1 MNQLRSRSRALW
13 IVLVLGAVPVW
24 SAACAGASPQSV
36 APATSASAS
45 ASSPASASAWV
56 EPPDGPMPVLRT
68 GELTPIDEG
77 RAEVR
82 THAHWVDGAWE
93 TIRIDLGPLQRWGMD
108 GWGVQFVATPVGSAG
123 SVYAF
128 ASRARFGTDLW
139 VRRPKSEAGKPLSV
153 DLYSTASGGQPGHHV
168 LLAVTGID
176 QSLNEPKLA
185 AQWRAELAGALPGTG
200 AWRAFAQQRLAS
212 PAGKQ
217 EPPRLRP
224 GIREA
229 GPSDLARLMETT
241 TGAAALQ
248 EAVQADRPLFL
259 GAARKKA
266 DIPMA
271 RLHGPEL
278 RRHPWAEMIAKLSP
292 APQEPMAAAAPAEF
306 WYVRVSGITPLLSL
320 IDHMEAWITPMAVA
334 LDSRSEDRKLAKR
347 YEAELGL
354 ARGPLTA
361 ALGPSV
367 VSEIALVGSDPYVR
381 EGTDVTVVFRVKSRG
396 AFDAAMSAA
405 LGSYASAHGGMST
418 SVQQQGG
425 IELRLAKSADGA
437 VRQYR
442 ATSGDLE
449 VVSNSAGAAR
459 RVIDT
464 IAGKH
469 AKLSEEPDFRYML
482 ARDATVRNDVLAFA
496 SDKFVAEV
504 IGPRQKIQEAR
515 RQIALSEL
523 SVPGYAALLHGWMTG
538 RAPESTEELLKAGL
552 LRKEELKHTTGQPI
566 AWKPG
571 DAATSAWGRPERL
584 ESLIDLPSPDKVT
597 DDEKTA
603 YEFFARSY
611 ENDWK
616 SFIDPV
622 ALRMVIEAASV
633 SAELRALPLI
643 QDSEYREFIQL
654 VGDARVQ
661 APALQSGARVVVGI
675 GQGADVRREMSTLVG
690 RSTGHDMKLD
700 WLGDWGMIGVIDR
713 PALAS
718 AFAHIA
724 GDISQRPPN
733 EAEQK
738 ALRER
743 DDFEVAGAVPVY
755 AALGVKSTT
764 GAALTI
770 AALRKIAE
778 DSLPGMV
785 TWGES
790 SKHRDV
796 PIVRIAVQEK
806 RGRMGG
812 GFALYYTLQPEVLY
826 VALQEGALR
835 ALIDAHLEGRG
846 PGKAPA
852 TAAEASQFM
861 IDVGADKGSA
871 LFQVISWLLESEASR
886 STRSRGTAEALLRGA
901 PHVAGNP
908 DAFAALARNYF
919 GVVPTTPDG
928 LLYVVDRD
936 GVRDPNRGTEHAPR
950 WPSVPVAGS
959 PAAKAL
965 GSVRSVRTSVQFDE
979 EPTGGRVPERSLH
992 VKMKLG
998 TRN

>member
-1 MNQLRSRSRALW
+1 M
-13 IVLVLGAVPVW
+13 
-24 SAACAGASPQSV
+24 
-36 APATSASAS
+36 
-45 ASSPASASAWV
+45 
-56 EPPDGPMPVLRT
+56 DGV
-68 GELTPIDEG
+68 
-77 RAEVR
+77 
-82 THAHWVDGAWE
+82 WE
-93 TIRIDLGPLQRWGMD
+93 TVRVDLGSVRRWGMES
-108 GWGVQFVATPVGSAG
+108 WESRFVAAPAGLSALP
-123 SVYAF
+123 YAF
-128 ASRARFGTDLW
+128 ATQSRGGVDLW
-139 VRRPKSEAGKPLSV
+139 VRRPKAEAGKPLSV
-153 DLYSTASGGQPGHHV
+153 DLYSTATGGQPGHHV
-168 LLAVTGID
+168 RLEITGVA
-176 QSLNEPKLA
+176 QSPNEPKLGER
-185 AQWRAELAGALPGTG
+185 WRTELANAMPGAG
-200 AWRAFAQQRLAS
+200 AWRAFSQQRLATLS
-212 PAGKQ
+212 GKQ
-217 EPPRLRP
+217 ETRIRP

-266 DIPMA
+266 DTPIA
-271 RLHGPEL
+271 QLHGPEL
-278 RRHPWAEMIAKLSP
+278 QRHPWAEMSAKLSP
-292 APQEPMAAAAPAEF
+292 PPQEAMAAAAPAEF

-320 IDHMEAWITPMAVA
+320 IDHMESWITPMVMV

-381 EGTDVTVVFRVKSRG
+381 EGTDVTLIFRVKSRG

-405 LGSYASAHGGMST
+405 LGTHEGAHGGVT
-418 SVQQQGG
+418 TTVQPQYEG
-425 IELRLAKSADGA
+425 IELRLSKSGDGA

-442 ATSGDLE
+442 ATSGDYE
-449 VVSNSAGAAR
+449 VVSNSAGAIR
-459 RVIDT
+459 RVVDT
-464 IAGKH
+464 IAGRH
-469 AKLSEEPDFRYML
+469 GKLSEEADFRYML
-482 ARDATVRNDVLAFA
+482 ARDAAVRNDVLAFA

-504 IGPRQKIQEAR
+504 IGPRQKILEAR

-538 RAPESTEELLKAGL
+538 RAPESTDELIKAGL
-552 LRKEELKHTTGQPI
+552 LRKEELKHTAGQPI

-571 DAATSAWGRPERL
+571 DAATSSWGRPERL
-584 ESLIDLPSPDKVT
+584 ESLIDLSSPQKVT

-603 YEFFARSY
+603 YEFFERSY

-616 SFIDPV
+616 HFIDPV
-622 ALRMVIEAASV
+622 ALRVLVEAASV

-643 QDSEYREFIQL
+643 HDSEYRDFIEL

-661 APALQSGARVVVGI
+661 APEMANGARLVVGI

-700 WLGDWGMIGVIDR
+700 WLGEWGMIGVLDR
-713 PALAS
+713 AALAL
-718 AFAHIA
+718 AVAHIA
-724 GDISQRPPN
+724 SDVAQRPPN

-743 DDFEVAGAVPVY
+743 DDFEVAGGVPAY

-770 AALRKIAE
+770 AALRKLAE
-778 DSLPGMV
+778 DALPGMV
-785 TWGES
+785 TWGEW

-796 PIVRIAVQEK
+796 PIVRIAVQER

-812 GFALYYTLQPEVLY
+812 GFAIYYTLQPEVLY

-846 PGKAPA
+846 PGKAPPGA
-852 TAAEASQFM
+852 DQASQFV

-871 LFQVISWLLESEASR
+871 LFQVISWLLETEGSH
-886 STRSRGTAEALLRGA
+886 STRSRFMAEALLRGA
-901 PHVAGNP
+901 PQVAGNP

-919 GVVPTTPDG
+919 GVVPMTPDG
-928 LLYVVDRD
+928 LQYVLDRD

-959 PAAKAL
+959 PADKAL
-965 GSVRSVRTSVQFDE
+965 GSVRKVRTSVQFDD
-979 EPTGGRVPERSLH
+979 EPTGGRRPERSLH
-992 VKMKLG
+992 VKLG
-998 TRN
+998 VALRN